1 MKYFE
6 IDELKEI
13 IDLLESAG
21 LSPMLCDTHLTLT
34 PKLKNRYHPLVAI
47 LFLSFLDKKKSNGE
61 KVIRFFANLR
71 IIDYLCSQN
80 KNYHG
85 CNV

>member
-47 LFLSFLDKKKSNGE
+47 LFLSFLDKK
-61 KVIRFFANLR
+61 
-71 IIDYLCSQN
+71 
-80 KNYHG
+80 
-85 CNV
+85 